1 MITPEVKISP
11 SLAKTPSD
19 KMEIIDEKRR
29 FIRVKTSI
37 PIYYRAVSEAE
48 LESMRELIRLHPSS
62 ERARMGPR
70 ALSSPTSFRSREL
83 DLAILQILQ
92 EINRKLDA
100 IMDHLGIE
108 LKSSRT
114 FNRGRTIDL
123 SGSGVRVT
131 GGVRAEK
138 DELLE
143 LTLEIPS
150 SGDISLLARVISVRR
165 ETSLSE
171 KMEIACDFVEIN
183 ERDREIIVEY
193 CNSLRRGKPPL
204 LPRTPLPRKI

>member
-1 MITPEVKISP
+1 
-11 SLAKTPSD
+11 
-19 KMEIIDEKRR
+19 MEIIDEKRR

-37 PIYYRAVSEAE
+37 PIYYRAISEAE
-48 LESMRELIRLHPSS
+48 FESTRELIRLYPSS
-62 ERARMGPR
+62 ERARMGSH
-70 ALSSPTSFRSREL
+70 AASPPSFRSREL

-108 LKSSRT
+108 LRGSWS

-123 SGSGVRVT
+123 SGSGVRFT
-131 GGVRAEK
+131 GRARAEK
-138 DELLE
+138 DDLLE

-150 SGDISLLARVISVRR
+150 SGDISLLARVVSVKIGASPP
-165 ETSLSE
+165 EGV
-171 KMEIACDFVEIN
+171 EIACDFAEIN

-204 LPRTPLPRKI
+204 LPKTPLPKL